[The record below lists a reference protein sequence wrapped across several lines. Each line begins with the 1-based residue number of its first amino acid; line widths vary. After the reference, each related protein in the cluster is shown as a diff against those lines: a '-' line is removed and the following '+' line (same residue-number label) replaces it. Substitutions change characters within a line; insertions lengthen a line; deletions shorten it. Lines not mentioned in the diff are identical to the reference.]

1 MRRDRPTPSALRREI
16 SPLWWIPLGFVGLPF
31 LLAALGR
38 LCAAAGSVS
47 TGERLVLW
55 AQAYGRWPLATLGL
69 RSALLEESVLGYVAA
84 GIVYASVVFLA
95 IAALRLIGS
104 RAAER

>member
-31 LLAALGR
+31 LLATLGR
-38 LCAAAGSVS
+38 LFTVAGSGP

-55 AQAYGRWPLATLGL
+55 AQAYGRWPLAALGL
-69 RSALLEESVLGYVAA
+69 RSALLEESVLVYIAA

-95 IAALRLIGS
+95 IASVRLIGS
-104 RAAER
+104 RTGER